1 MNIPQ
6 IDRSNYLKG
15 LLITARKDKQLTET
29 EKSILKNISAKLG
42 FSKDFLDEITNNL
55 LVNKYI
61 TEEPI
66 TFSSKNIARSF
77 LEDGLKLALSDNDLS
92 GDEMNWLMATAATN
106 GIEKKWVSNKLSEI
120 KSKPQLAGNMEFA
133 LFSLI

>member
-1 MNIPQ
+1 MDIPQ

-29 EKSILKNISAKLG
+29 EKDILKNISAKLG
-42 FSKDFLDEITNNL
+42 FSTDFLNEITANL

-61 TEEPI
+61 TEDPI
-66 TFSSKNIARSF
+66 KFSSQNIAKSF
-77 LEDGLKLALSDNDLS
+77 IEDGLKLAYSDNNIS
-92 GDEMNWLMATAATN
+92 GDEMKWLLSTASIN
-106 GIEKKWVSNKLSEI
+106 GIEKEWIKKKLTEI
-120 KSKPQLAGNMEFA
+120 KSSPKLASTMEFA